1 MIEEQGRVIARDG
14 DHLWVQT
21 QRQSVCGGCAARGAC
36 GTSLLER
43 LFSRRL
49 AKVRARDRIGAE
61 VGDEVVLAISAQG
74 VLRLSLAAYLAP
86 TLGLVLGAV
95 AGNALGGANA
105 DAVGLLGAG
114 LGLTLAL
121 VWLRGYSRALAR
133 DPSRQPE
140 VVRRLAPEPPQVT
153 FLES

>member
-14 DHLWVQT
+14 DHVRVRT
-21 QRQSVCGGCAARGAC
+21 QRRSVCGGCAARGAC

-43 LFSRRL
+43 LFSRR
-49 AKVRARDRIGAE
+49 AAEVRARDRIGVE

-95 AGNALGGANA
+95 AGNALGGAA
-105 DAVGLLGAG
+105 SDPLGLLGAG

-140 VVRRLAPEPPQVT
+140 VIRRLGAEPLRVT
-153 FLES
+153 LLEP